1 MGWPDMLWTMWLE
14 IVTGYSAAGWIV
26 ALGVTIAAGVALGH
40 IRIFGVSLG
49 VTTVIFAA
57 IAYSWAL
64 WDPHGVGAKAL
75 VETKVEAEVMRLE
88 RVAAQTPPPAATPP
102 ATTQPAEGQEQAA
115 PPPPPP
121 AIDRDALRA
130 KIEKD
135 IEAKLHGRKEVL
147 EFIREFGLVLFVYCI
162 GMMVGPGF
170 LQSLKNQGVRW
181 NIFAAWVV
189 LLGLG
194 VTALVVVVAGQHPT
208 AAVGVMSGAITNT
221 PGWAAAQATLRE
233 LKAPAEQVAMTVS
246 GYAVAYPFGIAG
258 IIGSLLAIRFLF
270 GIRPKDE
277 VESFAQAMRGDA
289 GAGNANLRVTNP
301 GIVGK
306 SVAHVD
312 RLAGEGVVIS
322 RVQRG
327 DEQVVPK
334 PEFAL
339 AMGDLLHAVGSKEG
353 LERLQEIVGERI
365 ESDIRQAQVCRL
377 LLTREVVVTNQH
389 IVGDRI
395 ADLDFPGTCGATV
408 TRIKRHGKELLAED
422 AADLHFADRL
432 LVVGDEMGIKRVE
445 QRVGNAPGY
454 LDHPQLIGL
463 FLGIAVGIVIGQIP
477 IPIPG
482 LSQPVKLG
490 LAGGPI
496 VAALVFSSMG
506 HLGKHVIFHVSKGAN
521 NLMREFGIALFLAC
535 VGLLS
540 AQAFVTY
547 AFSAQG
553 ALWIACA
560 LCIAMIPLLVVGIVA
575 RLFFKENYTALM
587 GVMAGS
593 CTDPPALAFANGTAG
608 NELPGL
614 AYATV
619 YPLTMLLRV
628 VGAQIFVLLWL
639 AT

>member
-1 MGWPDMLWTMWLE
+1 MNWPDLLWTMWLE
-14 IVTGYSAAGWIV
+14 IITGGSAAGWIV
-26 ALGVTIAAGVALGH
+26 ALGATIAAGVALGH
-40 IRIFGVSLG
+40 IKVFGVSLG

-64 WDPHGVGAKAL
+64 WNPHGMAGRAL
-75 VETKVEAEVMRLE
+75 VDSKVQIEMAKLL
-88 RVAAQTPPPAATPP
+88 AAP
-102 ATTQPAEGQEQAA
+102 A
-115 PPPPPP
+115 PPPPAVAPADGLAPAELAPARP
-121 AIDRDALRA
+121 AIDEVAIRA
-130 KIEKD
+130 KIEKG
-135 IEAKLHGRKEVL
+135 IEEKMHVRKEVL
-147 EFIREFGLVLFVYCI
+147 EFIREFGLVLFVYCV

-170 LQSLKNQGVRW
+170 MQSLRNQGVRW
-181 NIFAAWVV
+181 NIMAASVV

-194 VTALVVVVAGQHPT
+194 VTALVVVIAGQHPT

-221 PGWAAAQATLRE
+221 PGWAAAQATLKE
-233 LKAPAEQVAMTVS
+233 LKVPAEQIGMTVS

-258 IIGSLLAIRFLF
+258 IIGSLIAIRMLF
-270 GIRPKDE
+270 GIRPKEE
-277 VESFAQAMRGDA
+277 VEAFAAANRPAA
-289 GAGNANLRVTNP
+289 GASNINLRVSNP

-312 RLAGEGVVIS
+312 ELAGEGVVVS

-327 DEQVVPK
+327 DQQLVPK
-334 PEFAL
+334 SDFAL
-339 AMGDLLHAVGSKEG
+339 ALGDLLHAVGGKGG
-353 LERLQEIVGERI
+353 LTRLQEIVGERI
-365 ESDIRQAQVCRL
+365 EDDIREAQVCHL
-377 LLTREVVVTNQH
+377 LLTREVQVTNQH
-389 IVGDRI
+389 VIGERI
-395 ADLDFPGTCGATV
+395 DELAFPRSCGATV
-408 TRIKRHGKELLAED
+408 TRIKRHGKEIIADD
-422 AADLHFADRL
+422 AVDLHFADRL
-432 LVVGDEMGIKRVE
+432 VVVGDEMGIKRVE
-445 QRVGNAPGY
+445 EKVGNSPAL

-463 FLGIAVGIVIGQIP
+463 FLGIAVGIVLGQIP

-496 VAALVFSSMG
+496 VAALVFSSLG
-506 HLGKHVIFHVSKGAN
+506 HLGKHIIFHVGRGAN

-540 AQAFVTY
+540 AQSFVTH

-553 ALWIACA
+553 AMWIVCA
-560 LCIAMIPLLVVGIVA
+560 LCIAMIPLLIVGIVA
-575 RLFFKENYTALM
+575 RFFFKENYTALM
-587 GVMAGS
+587 GVLAGS

-639 AT
+639 AR